1 MAHIRKQLRDK
12 VQTMLITA
20 LSTSNVFVNRTH
32 AIQESELPAAI
43 IKTSRESVEI
53 SGMNSIDR
61 DIELTIDLY
70 EKSAETVDDD
80 LDALCVL
87 VENAFN
93 ADVTIGADYKELVST
108 EIDIDDGDQQVGIA
122 TMVYQIQVID
132 SVNPETVI

>member
-1 MAHIRKQLRDK
+1 
-12 VQTMLITA
+12 
-20 LSTSNVFVNRTH
+20 
-32 AIQESELPAAI
+32 
-43 IKTSRESVEI
+43 
-53 SGMNSIDR
+53 MNSIDR